1 MAGRKLSQNQ
11 ARRVEKLQRRRTEH
25 AASEPDPD
33 SPALDGV
40 VISRFGKRVDVEDP
54 RAARTVCRCHMRS
67 NIDSLVAGDRVV
79 WHRDGEGGIVTARHE
94 RTTVLSRPDMH
105 GTLRSPPRT
114 SIAS

>member
-40 VISRFGKRVDVEDP
+40 VIARFGKRVDVEDP
-54 RAARTVCRCHMRS
+54 RAAGTVCRCHMRS
-67 NIDSLVAGDRVV
+67 NIDSWSPAIA
-79 WHRDGEGGIVTARHE
+79 WCGIATARAA
-94 RTTVLSRPDMH
+94 S
-105 GTLRSPPRT
+105 SPRAM
-114 SIAS
+114 SARRC